1 MVKLLSILLFLS
13 TILFS
18 KTIFNDEELKYIEN
32 KKYITVSNEF
42 DYEPY
47 DFNRNGKPSGYS
59 IDLLE
64 LILKNT
70 GLKIKYSTKPW
81 TQLLEDLYSGKLDI
95 IHTIYKTKEREK
107 TMSFSTGYSK
117 VIQSYIIRK
126 NEKDIDNIDKLFAKK
141 VGVSKGWGEVEF
153 FKRFPQIKMVF
164 YENIEEKLNAL
175 SIGEIDAIVNSNNV
189 ANYYIK
195 KYGYSNLK
203 ISNSVKNTYGARLNN
218 HHYAA
223 LKENSIL
230 ISIINK
236 AYDNTSIEDI
246 EELNKKWF
254 GKANSSNVVFNE
266 KEQEYLERKKSI
278 NLCIDPDWLPYE
290 SFDKR
295 GNHIGLSADYFKL
308 FSQESGL
315 KFSTVKTD
323 SWSQSLAYMK
333 NKKCDMVSFITHTK
347 EREQF
352 FNFTSAYLKIPIVI
366 ATKLDISFIDNFN
379 SLGDRKIAI
388 VKGYGVAKSLLKKY
402 PNLNIVYV
410 DNISKGLDLV
420 AKEEVFGYVD
430 SFATIS
436 HALQSEQKTQLKIA
450 GEADIYWN
458 LSSGVRKDEPILVDI
473 MEKLINSVSVEQK
486 QKILNNWI
494 VIKYEKTI
502 DYSLIWKI
510 LLFFTLVLLLFIY
523 KQYLMKK
530 SINEFSQLI
539 DSTMEAILI
548 FKEDELVDSNES
560 AVKIFAY
567 LDKKDMKGMTFDDFI
582 SRESKELAYKE
593 RENAEDNIELLAQRK
608 DGSKFHA
615 LFRDSS
621 LKDKNIRVI
630 SVIDITHIKQLE
642 SQTKQAQMGEM
653 IENIAHQWRQ
663 PLSTISTISSG
674 ISLNIDLGNKPE
686 YNTISEDMN
695 RIVST
700 TKYLSN
706 TIETFRNFLKEKKE
720 IKEVVLQDR
729 LNLVISIVSDSLKS
743 RHIQLKNNIDEE
755 KFTFTTIVGELDQV
769 LINIINNAKDAIKE
783 NDIKEPWIELNL
795 EKKEKYFLLT
805 IEDNAKG
812 IPEKIIDKIFDPYF
826 TTKHKSQGTGLGLHM
841 SYKIVTE
848 SLRGKLYV
856 ENTKNGAKF
865 FIEIPYTFE

>member
-13 TILFS
+13 SFLFS
-18 KTIFNDEELKYIEN
+18 KSIFNDEELKYIEN
-32 KKYITVSNEF
+32 KKFITVSNEF

-64 LILKNT
+64 LILKDT

-81 TQLLEDLYSGKLDI
+81 TQLLEDLYSSKLDI
-95 IHTIYKTKEREK
+95 IHTIYKTKEREE

-126 NEKDIDNIDKLFAKK
+126 NEKDIDNINNLFGKK

-164 YENIEEKLNAL
+164 YKNIEEKLNAL

-195 KYGYSNLK
+195 KYGYTNLK
-203 ISNSVKNTYGARLNN
+203 TSNSVKNMYGARLNN

-236 AYDNTSIEDI
+236 AYDNTSIEEV

-254 GKANSSNVVFNE
+254 GKASSSNVIFNE
-266 KEQEYLERKKSI
+266 KEQEYLDVKKSI

-290 SFDKR
+290 SFNKR

-315 KFSTVKTD
+315 KFNTIKTD
-323 SWSQSLAYMK
+323 SWSQSLEYIK
-333 NKKCDMVSFITHTK
+333 NKKCDMVSLITHTK
-347 EREQF
+347 EREKF
-352 FNFTSAYLKIPIVI
+352 FNFTSSYLKIPIVI

-379 SLGDRKIAI
+379 KLGDRKIAI

-402 PNLNIVYV
+402 PKLNIVYV

-420 AKEEVFGYVD
+420 AKGEVFGYVD

-436 HALQSEQKTQLKIA
+436 HTLQSEQKTQLKIA

-458 LSSGVRKDEPILVDI
+458 LSSAVRKDEPILVDI

-510 LLFFTLVLLLFIY
+510 LLFFSVVLLLFIY

-548 FKEDELVDSNES
+548 FKEDKLVDSNQS

-567 LDKKDMKGMTFDDFI
+567 INKKDMKGMTFDDFI

-593 RENAEDNIELLAQRK
+593 RNNFEDNIELLAQRK

-615 LFRDSS
+615 LFRDSN

-720 IKEVVLQDR
+720 LKEVVLQDR

-743 RHIQLKNNIDEE
+743 RHIKLKNNIDEE

-783 NDIKEPWIELNL
+783 NDIKEPWVELNL